1 MESKGRLDT
10 ISIAGSAIFSALAIL
25 LSGAS
30 QALGLYFPLI
40 PYLQFDLG
48 EVAII
53 LAFFLFGP
61 VPAIV
66 SSLVEFAGLMLYG
79 QNLPVGPPLK
89 LFALASTVAG
99 LWIGTRIA
107 ARKEGSSLLS
117 LGGWTTAVGSAVRA
131 VAMTVPNLYLIIYFY
146 GLSAIE
152 GFLKGSFS
160 AIGIA
165 LTDSNALFAI
175 LVFTAVFN
183 VIQLAAVMTISLFVL
198 RVPAISQ
205 IKVGGKLPWFT
216 AYLRPATAT
225 TSP

>member
-1 MESKGRLDT
+1 VESKGRLDT

-152 GFLKGSFS
+152 GVLKGSFS